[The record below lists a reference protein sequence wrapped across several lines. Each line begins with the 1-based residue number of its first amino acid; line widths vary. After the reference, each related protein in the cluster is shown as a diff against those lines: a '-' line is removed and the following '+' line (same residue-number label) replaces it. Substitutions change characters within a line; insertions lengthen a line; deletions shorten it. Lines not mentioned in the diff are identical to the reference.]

1 MLKTFFTQRALK
13 GKFGTHSKDT
23 RGHSKV
29 SPRASQGTWALG
41 DSKGTFELGHFGT
54 CTLKPSEDY

>member
-1 MLKTFFTQRALK
+1 MLRTFFTQGALR
-13 GKFGTHSKDT
+13 GKLGTQRT
-23 RGHSKV
+23 LEGTLRLVQGH
-29 SPRASQGTWALG
+29 SQGTWALG